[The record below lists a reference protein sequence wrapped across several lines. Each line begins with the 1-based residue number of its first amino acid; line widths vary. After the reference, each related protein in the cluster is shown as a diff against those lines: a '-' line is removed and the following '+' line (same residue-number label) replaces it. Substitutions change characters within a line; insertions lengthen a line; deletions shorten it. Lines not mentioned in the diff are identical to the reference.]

1 MVPVVAVLEAA
12 AVVLLIVTFTTDVA
26 VWPAAIVLAI
36 AALVVLVFRRIVVT
50 VDRSD
55 LVVRYASP
63 VSFRHRIARRDI
75 ETAEVVDVR
84 PVKWG
89 GWGYRGSRLLFGRA
103 ALVIRGGPGL
113 RVVTKKGKAFTVTVD
128 EPEGAVAALGF

>member
-1 MVPVVAVLEAA
+1 
-12 AVVLLIVTFTTDVA
+12 
-26 VWPAAIVLAI
+26 
-36 AALVVLVFRRIVVT
+36 VVT
-50 VDRSD
+50 VDKGE
-55 LVVRYASP
+55 LLVRYAAP
-63 VSFRHRIARRDI
+63 LAFRHRINRRDI

-84 PVKWG
+84 PVRWG

-128 EPEGAVAALGF
+128 DPEGALVALGF